1 MVATVPIA
9 AHRPTA
15 AHAAAVRLTAA
26 HAAVAAAH
34 RPMAVH
40 AAVAAAARLAAAHTA
55 VAVVAVAMVDHRV
68 AEDIVANRSNF
79 THAHSATFIS
89 VS

>member
-15 AHAAAVRLTAA
+15 AHAAAVRLTVA

-40 AAVAAAARLAAAHTA
+40 AAVAAAAPLAAAHTA
-55 VAVVAVAMVDHRV
+55 VAVVVAMVDHRV
-68 AEDIVANRSNF
+68 AEDIVANRSNS